1 MHGEDLLIN
10 DGSYRQAVEAIGK
23 RLPKLDVIPP
33 LAFIVETV
41 NTVDRSALMISTQ
54 NEEVLRVLDLV
65 RKKKADGFQR
75 LLATIYIIP
84 KEEIVRFGREAAILK
99 QTQEIVILAMD
110 IATYLDKNNSLAL
123 HPR

>member
-1 MHGEDLLIN
+1 
-10 DGSYRQAVEAIGK
+10 
-23 RLPKLDVIPP
+23 
-33 LAFIVETV
+33 
-41 NTVDRSALMISTQ
+41 MISTQ